1 MSNLQLSI
9 DKFKSVARKL
19 TAISS
24 AIALSI
30 LMWSGSVIVTGTPAA
45 QAETI
50 KNPSFVFATSGVKDR
65 VEGAVDKGVG
75 SVQRATGDMTDDP
88 SQEAKGAF
96 KQLKGDAKQNLGSA
110 KGKLDSAGDKIEDK
124 SENLLDSVKD
134 FFSQD

>member
-1 MSNLQLSI
+1 MSNFQLSL
-9 DKFKSVARKL
+9 DKLKSVARKL
-19 TAISS
+19 TAIFS

-30 LMWSGSVIVTGTPAA
+30 LMWSGSIIVTGTPAA

-50 KNPSFVFATSGVKDR
+50 KNIPLLATSGVKDR
-65 VEGAVDKGVG
+65 VEGTIDKGVG
-75 SVQRATGDMTDDP
+75 SVRRATGDMTDDP

-96 KQLKGDAKQNLGSA
+96 EQTKGDAKQNLGSA
-110 KGKLDSAGDKIEDK
+110 KGKLDRAGDKIEDK